1 MKRVATARRSRGAAG
16 LSVAVLGLVAA
27 LGTACRDS
35 VPPDAV
41 ARIGETTLLYNSDF
55 QDYLRENGADSGAL
69 PDPVL
74 AVLFRR
80 FVDEALLAQWAVD
93 SQWVAPGDSTRKILE
108 VLLDRFPPAE
118 ASAEEVT
125 AYHAGHLK
133 EFTRGARVRIRQIL
147 CADRATAERARAG
160 LLAGE
165 RLEAVVRRLRTPGGE
180 GAVRAGDVAEFERED
195 LPPDFAERLF
205 RMQPGQISE
214 VLEAAQGFHVVELL
228 ALEPPVTETVEQA
241 APEIRSELDRR
252 AADETLRKL
261 VADARAHYDVVVYER
276 NLPFAL
282 PAPDTAAADPS
293 R

>member
-1 MKRVATARRSRGAAG
+1 MNGRGAVRSG
-16 LSVAVLGLVAA
+16 VLA
-27 LGTACRDS
+27 LALCVGCRDT

-41 ARIGETTLLYNSDF
+41 ARIGETTLLYNGDF

-69 PDPVL
+69 PDAVL

-80 FVDEALLAQWAVD
+80 FVDEALLAQWAAD

-108 VLLDRFPPAE
+108 VLLERFPPDE
-118 ASAEEVT
+118 ASAEQIA
-125 AYHAGHLK
+125 AYHRDHLR
-133 EFTRGARVRIRQIL
+133 EFTRGARVRIRQVL
-147 CADRATAERARAG
+147 CSDRATAERARAG

-165 RLEAVVRRLRTPGGE
+165 RLEAVVRRLRAPGGE

-195 LPPDFAERLF
+195 LPADFADRLF

-228 ALEPPVTETVEQA
+228 ALEPPATETIEQA
-241 APEIRSELDRR
+241 AQEIRSELDRR

-282 PAPDTAAADPS
+282 PAPDATATDSP